1 VSEDSSE
8 SLTLRVA
15 KAIPSD
21 VGHGRARV
29 PFDNEL
35 NLKPGDIVEIAGEQ
49 STAAIVWRCRPEDA
63 NLGVIRIDGIIRK
76 NAGVSLGDRVTIT
89 KVETQPCERLVLSPV
104 MAKQQKV
111 RFGPGIEGFARRGL
125 NKRPVVAG
133 DRIFIPGMTLFAEAL
148 PFAIVSTNPKGIV
161 QVLPD
166 TEIIIKEDAVDEEET
181 GQIQTISYEDIG
193 GIGEQLQKVRE
204 MIELP
209 LKHPILFRR
218 LGIDPPRGV
227 LLHGPPGTGK
237 TLIAKAVASETK
249 AHFTSINGPEIISKY
264 YGESE
269 KQLREIFD
277 EAAANAP
284 AIIFIDELDSIAP
297 KREDVTGEVERRVV
311 AQLLTLL
318 DGMEGRDNVVVIG
331 ATNRRDAI
339 DPALR
344 RPGRFD
350 RELEIGVP
358 DKNGREEIINIHT
371 RGMPISDDFDIDWLL
386 DNSYGFVGA
395 DISALV
401 RESAMKALRRYLPEI
416 DLDEEHIPPEVL
428 EKMEVTMSDFR
439 QAIKEI
445 EPSAL
450 REIYLEVPEVSWDEV
465 GGLEEVKERLKESI
479 EWPLTKPE
487 LFEHFG
493 INPPRGILLFG
504 APGTGKTLIAHGS
517 EFLKEEFL
525 PKILTNEVEFAVG
538 YSEPEAGS
546 DAAAMK
552 LKATETE
559 GGWIL
564 NGQKTWTTSAH
575 FAEWYWVGARTDPDA
590 PKHFGITL
598 FLVPMDH
605 PGITVQGIWTMGD
618 ERTNDVFFDDVF
630 VPEEYV
636 VGQLN
641 HGFQYIS
648 QALDLERFTMFTFSP
663 VKQRLDLLLDHVRTT
678 TRDGQPLRE
687 DPRVRSRIARLAT
700 TAAVAH
706 GMGLR
711 VVDASMKAEAGGGA
725 PPTIEASEYKLF
737 TTEFSK
743 VLADAS
749 MDLGGPGTQLR
760 VGTVEAPMVG
770 RAESTYRYT
779 VLDTIGGGTSEVQKN
794 IISRRGLGLPKNF

>member
-1 VSEDSSE
+1 MSDEANE

-49 STAAIVWRCRPEDA
+49 RTAAIVWRCRPEDA

-76 NAGVSLGDRVTIT
+76 NAGVSLGDRVTIS

-148 PFAIVSTNPKGIV
+148 PFAIVSTSPKGIV

-166 TEIIIKEDAVDEEET
+166 TEIVIKEEAVDEEES
-181 GQIQTISYEDIG
+181 GQVQTISYEDIG

-237 TLIAKAVASETK
+237 TLIAKAVASETN

-277 EAAANAP
+277 EAAANTP

-318 DGMEGRDNVVVIG
+318 DGMQGRDNVVVIG

-358 DKNGREEIINIHT
+358 DKNGRKEIIDIHT
-371 RGMPISDDFDIDWLL
+371 RGMPISDDFDMDWLL
-386 DNSYGFVGA
+386 DNSYGFVSA

-416 DLDEEHIPPEVL
+416 DLDEEQISPEVL
-428 EKMEVTMSDFR
+428 EKMEVRMSDFR

-450 REIYLEVPEVSWDEV
+450 REIYLEVPEVSWDQV
-465 GGLEEVKERLKESI
+465 GGLDEVKERLKESI
-479 EWPLTKPE
+479 EWPLTKPDV
-487 LFEHFG
+487 FDHFG
-493 INPPRGILLFG
+493 INPPRGIVLFG
-504 APGTGKTLIAHGS
+504 APGTGKTLIAKAIANEAKANFITIKGPELISKWVGES
-517 EFLKEEFL
+517 EKAVREVFKKAKQSSPSIVFLDEFES
-525 PKILTNEVEFAVG
+525 IAG
-538 YSEPEAGS
+538 MRRASDGAGS
-546 DAAAMK
+546 DVMNRVVNQLLSSMDGVESMEGVIVVAATNRPEMIDPALLRSGRFERVLHIPPPDSKSIQEILKIHTESMPLGKFKLADIASQMINYTGADVEAVCREAALIAMR
-552 LKATETE
+552 AER
-559 GGWIL
+559 
-564 NGQKTWTTSAH
+564 KTVSK
-575 FAEWYWVGARTDPDA
+575 
-590 PKHFGITL
+590 KHF
-598 FLVPMDH
+598 
-605 PGITVQGIWTMGD
+605 
-618 ERTNDVFFDDVF
+618 E
-630 VPEEYV
+630 
-636 VGQLN
+636 
-641 HGFQYIS
+641 
-648 QALDLERFTMFTFSP
+648 QAIE
-663 VKQRLDLLLDHVRTT
+663 
-678 TRDGQPLRE
+678 
-687 DPRVRSRIARLAT
+687 RVRPTVTDEMMQYYGRMESML
-700 TAAVAH
+700 VS
-706 GMGLR
+706 GLESVR
-711 VVDASMKAEAGGGA
+711 RSPDGLSG
-725 PPTIEASEYKLF
+725 IES
-737 TTEFSK
+737 
-743 VLADAS
+743 V
-749 MDLGGPGTQLR
+749 
-760 VGTVEAPMVG
+760 
-770 RAESTYRYT
+770 
-779 VLDTIGGGTSEVQKN
+779 
-794 IISRRGLGLPKNF
+794 

>member
-1 VSEDSSE
+1 MSDETNE

-49 STAAIVWRCRPEDA
+49 RTAAIVWRCRPEDA

-89 KVETQPCERLVLSPV
+89 KVETQPCQRLVLSPV

-148 PFAIVSTNPKGIV
+148 PFAIVSTSPKGIV

-166 TEIIIKEDAVDEEET
+166 TEIVIKEEAVDEEES
-181 GQIQTISYEDIG
+181 GQVQTISYEDIG

-237 TLIAKAVASETK
+237 TLIAKAVASETN

-277 EAAANAP
+277 EAAANTP

-297 KREDVTGEVERRVV
+297 KREDVSGEVERRVV

-318 DGMEGRDNVVVIG
+318 DGMQGRDNVVVIG

-358 DKNGREEIINIHT
+358 DKNGRKEIIDIHT

-416 DLDEEHIPPEVL
+416 DLDEEQIPPEVL
-428 EKMEVTMSDFR
+428 EKMEVRMSDFR

-450 REIYLEVPEVSWDEV
+450 REIYLEVPEVSWEQV
-465 GGLEEVKERLKESI
+465 GGLDEVKERLKESI
-479 EWPLTKPE
+479 EWPLTKPDV
-487 LFEHFG
+487 FEHFG
-493 INPPRGILLFG
+493 IKPPRGIVLFG
-504 APGTGKTLIAHGS
+504 APGTGKTLIAKAIANEAKANFITIKGPELISKWVGES
-517 EFLKEEFL
+517 EKAVREVFKKAKQSSPSIVFLDEFES
-525 PKILTNEVEFAVG
+525 IAGMRRATDG
-538 YSEPEAGS
+538 AGS
-546 DAAAMK
+546 DVMNRVVNQLLSSMDGVESMEGVIVVAATNRPEMIDPA
-552 LKATETE
+552 LLRSGRFERVLH
-559 GGWIL
+559 IPP
-564 NGQKTWTTSAH
+564 
-575 FAEWYWVGARTDPDA
+575 PDA
-590 PKHFGITL
+590 KSVHEILKIHTESMPLGKFKLSDLASQLSNYTGADIEAVCREAALIAMRANRKTVSKKHF
-598 FLVPMDH
+598 
-605 PGITVQGIWTMGD
+605 
-618 ERTNDVFFDDVF
+618 E
-630 VPEEYV
+630 
-636 VGQLN
+636 
-641 HGFQYIS
+641 
-648 QALDLERFTMFTFSP
+648 QAIE
-663 VKQRLDLLLDHVRTT
+663 
-678 TRDGQPLRE
+678 
-687 DPRVRSRIARLAT
+687 RVRPTVTDEMMQYYDRMESML
-700 TAAVAH
+700 VS
-706 GMGLR
+706 GLESVR
-711 VVDASMKAEAGGGA
+711 RSPDGLSG
-725 PPTIEASEYKLF
+725 IES
-737 TTEFSK
+737 
-743 VLADAS
+743 V
-749 MDLGGPGTQLR
+749 
-760 VGTVEAPMVG
+760 
-770 RAESTYRYT
+770 
-779 VLDTIGGGTSEVQKN
+779 
-794 IISRRGLGLPKNF
+794 

>member
-1 VSEDSSE
+1 MSEDSSE

-35 NLKPGDIVEIAGEQ
+35 NLKPGDIVEIAGES

-76 NAGVSLGDRVTIT
+76 NAGVSLGDRVSIT
-89 KVETQPCERLVLSPV
+89 KVETQPCQRLVLSPV

-166 TEIIIKEDAVDEEET
+166 TEIVIKEEPIDEEES

-193 GIGEQLQKVRE
+193 GLGDQLQKVRE

-237 TLIAKAVASETK
+237 TLIAKAVASETN

-318 DGMEGRDNVVVIG
+318 DGMQGRDNVVVIG

-358 DKNGREEIINIHT
+358 DKNGRAEIIGIHT
-371 RGMPISDDFDIDWLL
+371 RGMPISDDFEVDWLL

-428 EKMEVTMSDFR
+428 EKMEVRMSDFR

-450 REIYLEVPEVSWDEV
+450 REIYLEIPEVSWDQV

-479 EWPLTKPE
+479 EWPLTRPE
-487 LFEHFG
+487 MFEHFG
-493 INPPRGILLFG
+493 INPPRGIVLFG
-504 APGTGKTLIAHGS
+504 APGTGKTLIAKAIANEAKANFITIKGPELISKWVGESEKAVREVFKKAKQSSPSIVFLDEFESIASMRRSSDGS
-517 EFLKEEFL
+517 GSDVMNRVVNQLLSSMDGVEGMEGVIVVAATNRPEMIDPALLRSGRFERVLHIPPPDVASLKEIL
-525 PKILTNEVEFAVG
+525 KIHTADMPLGRFKLDDLATNLQNYTGADI
-538 YSEPEAGS
+538 EAICRE
-546 DAAAMK
+546 AALIAMR
-552 LKATETE
+552 AER
-559 GGWIL
+559 
-564 NGQKTWTTSAH
+564 KTVSK
-575 FAEWYWVGARTDPDA
+575 
-590 PKHFGITL
+590 KHF
-598 FLVPMDH
+598 
-605 PGITVQGIWTMGD
+605 
-618 ERTNDVFFDDVF
+618 
-630 VPEEYV
+630 EEAI
-636 VGQLN
+636 G
-641 HGFQYIS
+641 
-648 QALDLERFTMFTFSP
+648 
-663 VKQRLDLLLDHVRTT
+663 
-678 TRDGQPLRE
+678 
-687 DPRVRSRIARLAT
+687 RVRPTVTDEMMQYYGRMESMLT
-700 TAAVAH
+700 S
-706 GMGLR
+706 GLESVR
-711 VVDASMKAEAGGGA
+711 RRPDGLSG
-725 PPTIEASEYKLF
+725 IES
-737 TTEFSK
+737 
-743 VLADAS
+743 V
-749 MDLGGPGTQLR
+749 
-760 VGTVEAPMVG
+760 
-770 RAESTYRYT
+770 
-779 VLDTIGGGTSEVQKN
+779 
-794 IISRRGLGLPKNF
+794 

>member
-1 VSEDSSE
+1 VAEDSSE

-29 PFDNEL
+29 PFDNDL
-35 NLKPGDIVEIAGEQ
+35 NLKPGDIIEIEGERK
-49 STAAIVWRCRPEDA
+49 TAAIVWRCRPEDA

-76 NAGVSLGDRVTIT
+76 NAGVSLGDRAEIR
-89 KVETQPCERLVLSPV
+89 KVEVQPCQKLILSPV

-125 NKRPVVAG
+125 NKRPVIAG

-148 PFAIVSTNPKGIV
+148 PFAIVQTNPKGIV

-166 TEIIIKEDAVDEEET
+166 SEIIIKEDAIDQDEQET
-181 GQIQTISYEDIG
+181 IHTISYEDIG
-193 GIGEQLQKVRE
+193 GIGNQLQKVRE

-318 DGMEGRDNVVVIG
+318 DGMGGRDNVVVIG

-339 DPALR
+339 DQALR

-358 DKNGREEIINIHT
+358 DKNGRGEILEIHT
-371 RGMPISDDFDIDWLL
+371 RDMPISDDYDSDWLL
-386 DNSYGFVGA
+386 ENTYGFVGA

-416 DLDEEHIPPEVL
+416 DLDEEQIPPEVI
-428 EKMEVTMSDFR
+428 EKMEVRMSDFKE
-439 QAIKEI
+439 AVKEI

-450 REIYLEVPEVSWDEV
+450 REIYIEVPEVTWEEV
-465 GGLEEVKERLKESI
+465 GGLEDIKERLKESI
-479 EWPLTKPE
+479 EWPLTMPE
-487 LFEHFG
+487 RFEHFG
-493 INPPRGILLFG
+493 IKPPRGIMLFG
-504 APGTGKTLIAHGS
+504 APGTGKTLIAKAIANEAKANFITIKGPELISKWVGES
-517 EFLKEEFL
+517 EKAVREVFKKAKQSSPSIVFLDEFES
-525 PKILTNEVEFAVG
+525 IAGMRRSNSG
-538 YSEPEAGS
+538 DGS
-546 DAAAMK
+546 DVMNRVVNQLLSSMDGVEGMEGVIVVAATNRPEMIDPALLRSGRFERVLHVPPPDRDS
-552 LKATETE
+552 LKA
-559 GGWIL
+559 IL
-564 NGQKTWTTSAH
+564 KIHAKDMPLGRFKLEDLSSKMDNYTGADIEAVCREAALIAMRNEKKTVSK
-575 FAEWYWVGARTDPDA
+575 
-590 PKHFGITL
+590 KHFEQAIDRVRPTVNEDMMQYYGRMESMLTSGL
-598 FLVPMDH
+598 ESVRRSSGGL
-605 PGITVQGIWTMGD
+605 PGI
-618 ERTNDVFFDDVF
+618 
-630 VPEEYV
+630 
-636 VGQLN
+636 
-641 HGFQYIS
+641 
-648 QALDLERFTMFTFSP
+648 
-663 VKQRLDLLLDHVRTT
+663 
-678 TRDGQPLRE
+678 
-687 DPRVRSRIARLAT
+687 
-700 TAAVAH
+700 
-706 GMGLR
+706 
-711 VVDASMKAEAGGGA
+711 
-725 PPTIEASEYKLF
+725 
-737 TTEFSK
+737 
-743 VLADAS
+743 
-749 MDLGGPGTQLR
+749 
-760 VGTVEAPMVG
+760 
-770 RAESTYRYT
+770 ES
-779 VLDTIGGGTSEVQKN
+779 I
-794 IISRRGLGLPKNF
+794 

>member
-1 VSEDSSE
+1 MSDEVNE

-49 STAAIVWRCRPEDA
+49 KTAAIVWRCRPEDA

-76 NAGVSLGDRVTIT
+76 NAGVSLGDRVTIS
-89 KVETQPCERLVLSPV
+89 KVETQPCQRLVLSPV

-148 PFAIVSTNPKGIV
+148 PFAIVSTSPKGIV

-166 TEIIIKEDAVDEEET
+166 TEIVIKEEAVDEEES
-181 GQIQTISYEDIG
+181 GQVQTISYEDIG

-237 TLIAKAVASETK
+237 TLIAKAVASETN

-277 EAAANAP
+277 EAAANTP

-297 KREDVTGEVERRVV
+297 KREDVSGEVERRVV

-318 DGMEGRDNVVVIG
+318 DGMQGRDNVVVIG

-358 DKNGREEIINIHT
+358 DKNGRKEIIDIHT

-416 DLDEEHIPPEVL
+416 DLDEEQIPPEVL
-428 EKMEVTMSDFR
+428 EKMEVRMSDFR

-450 REIYLEVPEVSWDEV
+450 REIYLEVPEVSWDQV
-465 GGLEEVKERLKESI
+465 GGLDEVKERLKESI
-479 EWPLTKPE
+479 EWPLTKPDV
-487 LFEHFG
+487 FEHFG
-493 INPPRGILLFG
+493 IKPPRGIVLFG
-504 APGTGKTLIAHGS
+504 APGTGKTLIAKAIANEAKANFITIKGPELISKWVGES
-517 EFLKEEFL
+517 EKAVREVFKKAKQSSPSIVFLDEFES
-525 PKILTNEVEFAVG
+525 IAGMRRATDG
-538 YSEPEAGS
+538 AGS
-546 DAAAMK
+546 DVMNRVVNQLLSSMDGVESMEGVIVVAATNRPEMIDPA
-552 LKATETE
+552 LLRSGRFERVLH
-559 GGWIL
+559 IPP
-564 NGQKTWTTSAH
+564 
-575 FAEWYWVGARTDPDA
+575 PDA
-590 PKHFGITL
+590 KSVHEILKIHTESMPLGKFKLSDLASQLSNYTGADIEAVCREAALIAMRANRKTVSKKHF
-598 FLVPMDH
+598 
-605 PGITVQGIWTMGD
+605 
-618 ERTNDVFFDDVF
+618 E
-630 VPEEYV
+630 
-636 VGQLN
+636 
-641 HGFQYIS
+641 
-648 QALDLERFTMFTFSP
+648 QAIE
-663 VKQRLDLLLDHVRTT
+663 
-678 TRDGQPLRE
+678 
-687 DPRVRSRIARLAT
+687 RVRPTVTDEMMQYYDRMESML
-700 TAAVAH
+700 VS
-706 GMGLR
+706 GLESVR
-711 VVDASMKAEAGGGA
+711 RSPDGLSG
-725 PPTIEASEYKLF
+725 IES
-737 TTEFSK
+737 
-743 VLADAS
+743 V
-749 MDLGGPGTQLR
+749 
-760 VGTVEAPMVG
+760 
-770 RAESTYRYT
+770 
-779 VLDTIGGGTSEVQKN
+779 
-794 IISRRGLGLPKNF
+794 

>member
-1 VSEDSSE
+1 MSEDSSE
-8 SLTLRVA
+8 FLTLRVA

-166 TEIIIKEDAVDEEET
+166 TEIIIKEDAVDEEEA

-193 GIGEQLQKVRE
+193 GVGEALVRIRE

-371 RGMPISDDFDIDWLL
+371 RGMPISDDFDIGWLL

-504 APGTGKTLIAHGS
+504 APGTGKTLIAKAIANEAKANFITIKGPELISKWVGQS
-517 EFLKEEFL
+517 EKAIREVFKKAKQSSPSIVFLDEFES
-525 PKILTNEVEFAVG
+525 IAGTRRTASG
-538 YSEPEAGS
+538 DGS
-546 DAAAMK
+546 DVMNRVVNQLLSSMDGVEGMEGVIVVAATNRPEMIDPALLRSGRFERVLHIPPPDTAAMK
-552 LKATETE
+552 EILKIHTADMPLGRFKINDLASSLKNYTGADIEAICRE
-559 GGWIL
+559 AALIAMRAER
-564 NGQKTWTTSAH
+564 KTVSK
-575 FAEWYWVGARTDPDA
+575 
-590 PKHFGITL
+590 KHF
-598 FLVPMDH
+598 
-605 PGITVQGIWTMGD
+605 
-618 ERTNDVFFDDVF
+618 E
-630 VPEEYV
+630 
-636 VGQLN
+636 
-641 HGFQYIS
+641 
-648 QALDLERFTMFTFSP
+648 QAIE
-663 VKQRLDLLLDHVRTT
+663 
-678 TRDGQPLRE
+678 
-687 DPRVRSRIARLAT
+687 RVRPTVTDEMMQYYGRMEAMLTS
-700 TAAVAH
+700 
-706 GMGLR
+706 GLESVR
-711 VVDASMKAEAGGGA
+711 RRPDGLSG
-725 PPTIEASEYKLF
+725 IESA
-737 TTEFSK
+737 
-743 VLADAS
+743 
-749 MDLGGPGTQLR
+749 
-760 VGTVEAPMVG
+760 
-770 RAESTYRYT
+770 
-779 VLDTIGGGTSEVQKN
+779 
-794 IISRRGLGLPKNF
+794 

>member
-1 VSEDSSE
+1 MSDEVNE

-49 STAAIVWRCRPEDA
+49 KTAAIVWRCRPEDA

-76 NAGVSLGDRVTIT
+76 NAGVSLGDRGTIS
-89 KVETQPCERLVLSPV
+89 KVETQPCQRLVLSPV

-148 PFAIVSTNPKGIV
+148 PFAIVSTSPKGIV

-166 TEIIIKEDAVDEEET
+166 TEIVIKEEAVDEEES
-181 GQIQTISYEDIG
+181 GQVQTISYEDIG

-237 TLIAKAVASETK
+237 TLIAKAVASETN

-277 EAAANAP
+277 EAAANTP

-297 KREDVTGEVERRVV
+297 KREDVSGEVERRVV

-318 DGMEGRDNVVVIG
+318 DGMQGRDNVVVIG

-358 DKNGREEIINIHT
+358 DKNGRKEIIDIHT

-416 DLDEEHIPPEVL
+416 DLDEEQIPPEVL
-428 EKMEVTMSDFR
+428 EKMEVRMSDFR

-450 REIYLEVPEVSWDEV
+450 REIYLEVPEVSWDQV
-465 GGLEEVKERLKESI
+465 GGLDEVKERLKESI
-479 EWPLTKPE
+479 EWPLTKPDV
-487 LFEHFG
+487 FDHFG
-493 INPPRGILLFG
+493 INPPRGIVLFG
-504 APGTGKTLIAHGS
+504 APGTGKTLIAKAIANEAKANFITIKGPELISKWVGES
-517 EFLKEEFL
+517 EKAVREVFKKAKQSSPSIVFLDEFES
-525 PKILTNEVEFAVG
+525 IAGMRRATDG
-538 YSEPEAGS
+538 AGS
-546 DAAAMK
+546 DVMNRVVNQLLSSMDGVESMEGVIVVAATNRPEMIDPA
-552 LKATETE
+552 LLRSGRFERVLH
-559 GGWIL
+559 IPP
-564 NGQKTWTTSAH
+564 
-575 FAEWYWVGARTDPDA
+575 PDA
-590 PKHFGITL
+590 KSIHEILKIHTDKMPLGKFKLSDLESKLPNYTGADIEAVCREAALIAMRANRKTVSKKHF
-598 FLVPMDH
+598 
-605 PGITVQGIWTMGD
+605 
-618 ERTNDVFFDDVF
+618 E
-630 VPEEYV
+630 
-636 VGQLN
+636 
-641 HGFQYIS
+641 
-648 QALDLERFTMFTFSP
+648 QAIE
-663 VKQRLDLLLDHVRTT
+663 
-678 TRDGQPLRE
+678 
-687 DPRVRSRIARLAT
+687 RVRPTVTDEMMQYYDRMESML
-700 TAAVAH
+700 VS
-706 GMGLR
+706 GLESVR
-711 VVDASMKAEAGGGA
+711 RSPDGLSG
-725 PPTIEASEYKLF
+725 IES
-737 TTEFSK
+737 
-743 VLADAS
+743 V
-749 MDLGGPGTQLR
+749 
-760 VGTVEAPMVG
+760 
-770 RAESTYRYT
+770 
-779 VLDTIGGGTSEVQKN
+779 
-794 IISRRGLGLPKNF
+794 

>member
-1 VSEDSSE
+1 MSEDSSE
-8 SLTLRVA
+8 SFTLRVA

-21 VGHGRARV
+21 VGLGRARV

-166 TEIIIKEDAVDEEET
+166 TEIIIKEDVVDEEEA

-193 GIGEQLQKVRE
+193 GVGEALVRIRE

-504 APGTGKTLIAHGS
+504 APGTGKTLIAKAIANEAKANFITIKGPELISKWVGQS
-517 EFLKEEFL
+517 EKAIREVFKKAKQSSPSIVFLDEFES
-525 PKILTNEVEFAVG
+525 IAGTRRTASG
-538 YSEPEAGS
+538 DGS
-546 DAAAMK
+546 DVMNRVVNQLLSSMDGVEGMEGVIVVAATNRPEMIDPALLRSGRFERVLHIPPPDTAAMK
-552 LKATETE
+552 EILKIHTADMPLGRFKINDLASSLQNYTGADIEAICRE
-559 GGWIL
+559 AALIAMRAER
-564 NGQKTWTTSAH
+564 KTVSK
-575 FAEWYWVGARTDPDA
+575 
-590 PKHFGITL
+590 KHF
-598 FLVPMDH
+598 
-605 PGITVQGIWTMGD
+605 
-618 ERTNDVFFDDVF
+618 E
-630 VPEEYV
+630 
-636 VGQLN
+636 
-641 HGFQYIS
+641 
-648 QALDLERFTMFTFSP
+648 QAIE
-663 VKQRLDLLLDHVRTT
+663 
-678 TRDGQPLRE
+678 
-687 DPRVRSRIARLAT
+687 RVRPTVTDEMMQYYGRMEAMLTS
-700 TAAVAH
+700 
-706 GMGLR
+706 GLESVR
-711 VVDASMKAEAGGGA
+711 RRPDGLSG
-725 PPTIEASEYKLF
+725 IESA
-737 TTEFSK
+737 
-743 VLADAS
+743 
-749 MDLGGPGTQLR
+749 
-760 VGTVEAPMVG
+760 
-770 RAESTYRYT
+770 
-779 VLDTIGGGTSEVQKN
+779 
-794 IISRRGLGLPKNF
+794 

>member
-1 VSEDSSE
+1 MLCPGRIEVAEDSSE
-8 SLTLRVA
+8 NLTLRVA

-29 PFDNEL
+29 PFDNDL
-35 NLKPGDIVEIAGEQ
+35 NLKPGDIIEIKGERR
-49 STAAIVWRCRPEDA
+49 TAAIVWRCRPEDA

-76 NAGVSLGDRVTIT
+76 NAGVSLGDRAEIK
-89 KVETQPCERLVLSPV
+89 KVEVQACQKLVLSPV

-148 PFAIVSTNPKGIV
+148 PFAIVQTTPKGIV

-166 TEIIIKEDAVDEEET
+166 SEIIIKEDAVDQEE
-181 GQIQTISYEDIG
+181 QDLVQTISYEDIG

-318 DGMEGRDNVVVIG
+318 DGMGGRENVVVIG

-339 DPALR
+339 DQALR

-350 RELEIGVP
+350 CELEIGVP
-358 DKNGREEIINIHT
+358 DKNGRGEILGIHT
-371 RGMPISDDFDIDWLL
+371 RDMPISDDFNIEWLL
-386 DNSYGFVGA
+386 ENTYGFVGA

-416 DLDEEHIPPEVL
+416 DLDEEQIPPEVI
-428 EKMEVTMSDFR
+428 EKMEVRMSDF
-439 QAIKEI
+439 QEAVKEI

-450 REIYLEVPEVSWDEV
+450 REIYIEVPEVTWDEV
-465 GGLEEVKERLKESI
+465 GGLEDIKERLKESI
-479 EWPLTKPE
+479 EWPLTMPE
-487 LFEHFG
+487 KFVHFG
-493 INPPRGILLFG
+493 INPPRGIMLFG
-504 APGTGKTLIAHGS
+504 APGTGKTLIAKAIANEAKANFITIKGPELISKWVGQS
-517 EFLKEEFL
+517 EKAVREVFKKAKQASPSIVFLDEFES
-525 PKILTNEVEFAVG
+525 IAGIRRSNSG
-538 YSEPEAGS
+538 DGS
-546 DAAAMK
+546 DVMNRVVNQLLSSMDGVEGMEGVIVVAATNRPEMIDPALLRSGRFERVLHIPPPDKDSRKAILRIHADAMPIGRFK
-552 LKATETE
+552 IDELASKMDNYTGADIEAVCRE
-559 GGWIL
+559 AALIAMREDK
-564 NGQKTWTTSAH
+564 KTVSK
-575 FAEWYWVGARTDPDA
+575 
-590 PKHFGITL
+590 KHFEQAIGRVRPSVNEDMMQYYGRMESMLTSGL
-598 FLVPMDH
+598 ESVRRSSGGM
-605 PGITVQGIWTMGD
+605 PGI
-618 ERTNDVFFDDVF
+618 
-630 VPEEYV
+630 
-636 VGQLN
+636 
-641 HGFQYIS
+641 
-648 QALDLERFTMFTFSP
+648 
-663 VKQRLDLLLDHVRTT
+663 
-678 TRDGQPLRE
+678 
-687 DPRVRSRIARLAT
+687 
-700 TAAVAH
+700 
-706 GMGLR
+706 
-711 VVDASMKAEAGGGA
+711 
-725 PPTIEASEYKLF
+725 
-737 TTEFSK
+737 
-743 VLADAS
+743 
-749 MDLGGPGTQLR
+749 
-760 VGTVEAPMVG
+760 
-770 RAESTYRYT
+770 ES
-779 VLDTIGGGTSEVQKN
+779 I
-794 IISRRGLGLPKNF
+794 

>member
-1 VSEDSSE
+1 MTNDNSD

-29 PFDNEL
+29 PFDNDL
-35 NLKPGDIVEIAGEQ
+35 NLKPGDIIEVSGERK
-49 STAAIVWRCRPEDA
+49 TAAIVWRCRPEDA
-63 NLGVIRIDGIIRK
+63 NLGVIRVDGIIRK
-76 NAGVSLGDRVTIT
+76 NAGVSLGDRVDIK
-89 KVETQPCERLVLSPV
+89 KVETQPCQRLVLSPV

-148 PFAIVSTNPKGIV
+148 PFAIVSTKPKGIV

-166 TEIIIKEDAVDEEET
+166 TDIVIKEEPVDEEEQ
-181 GQIQTISYEDIG
+181 GSVQTISYEDIG
-193 GIGEQLQKVRE
+193 GLGDQLQKVRE

-237 TLIAKAVASETK
+237 TLIAKAVASETN

-269 KQLREIFD
+269 KQLREIFE

-297 KREDVTGEVERRVV
+297 KREDVSGEVERRVV

-318 DGMEGRDNVVVIG
+318 DGMQGRDNVVVIG
-331 ATNRRDAI
+331 ATNRQDAI

-350 RELEIGVP
+350 REIEIGVP
-358 DKNGREEIINIHT
+358 DKNGRSEIIGIHT
-371 RGMPISDDFDIDWLL
+371 RGMPISDDFDVDWLL
-386 DNSYGFVGA
+386 DNTNGFVGA

-428 EKMEVTMSDFR
+428 EKMAVIMADFR
-439 QAIKEI
+439 LAIKEV

-465 GGLEEVKERLKESI
+465 GGLQEIKDRLKESI

-493 INPPRGILLFG
+493 INPPRGIVLFG
-504 APGTGKTLIAHGS
+504 APGTGKTLLAKAIASEAKANFITIKGPELISKWVGESEKAVREVFKKAKQSSPSIIFLDEFESIAGIRRSSSGEGS
-517 EFLKEEFL
+517 DVINRVVNQLLSSMDGVEGMEGV
-525 PKILTNEVEFAVG
+525 IVVAATNRPEMIDPALLRSGRFERVMHVPPPD
-538 YSEPEAGS
+538 PEA
-546 DAAAMK
+546 
-552 LKATETE
+552 LKAILKIHTENMPLGKFSIDDIAAKLENYTGADIE
-559 GGWIL
+559 AVCREAGLIAMRA
-564 NGQKTWTTSAH
+564 NKKTVSK
-575 FAEWYWVGARTDPDA
+575 
-590 PKHFGITL
+590 KHFEEA
-598 FLVPMDH
+598 VERVRP
-605 PGITVQGIWTMGD
+605 TVTD
-618 ERTNDVFFDDVF
+618 EMMLYYNRM
-630 VPEEYV
+630 E
-636 VGQLN
+636 
-641 HGFQYIS
+641 
-648 QALDLERFTMFTFSP
+648 
-663 VKQRLDLLLDHVRTT
+663 DLLTSGLQSVR
-678 TRDGQPLRE
+678 
-687 DPRVRSRIARLAT
+687 RLPDS
-700 TAAVAH
+700 
-706 GMGLR
+706 L
-711 VVDASMKAEAGGGA
+711 AG
-725 PPTIEASEYKLF
+725 IES
-737 TTEFSK
+737 
-743 VLADAS
+743 V
-749 MDLGGPGTQLR
+749 
-760 VGTVEAPMVG
+760 
-770 RAESTYRYT
+770 
-779 VLDTIGGGTSEVQKN
+779 
-794 IISRRGLGLPKNF
+794 